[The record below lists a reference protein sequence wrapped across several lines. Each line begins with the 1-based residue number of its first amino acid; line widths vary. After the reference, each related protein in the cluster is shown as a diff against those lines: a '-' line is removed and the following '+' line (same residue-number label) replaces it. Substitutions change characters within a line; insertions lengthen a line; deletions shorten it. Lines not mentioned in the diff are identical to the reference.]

1 MSTML
6 DQPSATLPR
15 EQPIAMSYAEFQQ
28 LDVSHAEWVDGK
40 VTIFMPP
47 SLHHQMVSK
56 FLLKLLD
63 EFVEHFQLGVVVPAP
78 FEMGGIPGRSYR
90 EPDLLFVASANLDR
104 LTPQRL
110 EGPADL
116 VVEIISPSSG
126 QRDRTEKFDEY
137 EAIGVR
143 EYWLIDPQRQRA
155 SFYAL
160 GNDDR
165 YHEILLTDGW
175 LVSTVVRGFALR
187 EAWLWQEPL
196 PAMLPTLQIIIG
208 RNES

>member
-47 SLHHQMVSK
+47 SLYHQELLL
-56 FLLKLLD
+56 FLAQLLNQ
-63 EFVEHFQLGVVVPAP
+63 FVRQFALGKVIIAP